1 MERAKT
7 NTETSIHREPQTF
20 FVYIPLEE
28 KQIEVVVF
36 LGKEVAK
43 DTSGVPTA
51 DLISW

>member
-7 NTETSIHREPQTF
+7 NTETSIHRQPQTF

-51 DLISW
+51 DLIS